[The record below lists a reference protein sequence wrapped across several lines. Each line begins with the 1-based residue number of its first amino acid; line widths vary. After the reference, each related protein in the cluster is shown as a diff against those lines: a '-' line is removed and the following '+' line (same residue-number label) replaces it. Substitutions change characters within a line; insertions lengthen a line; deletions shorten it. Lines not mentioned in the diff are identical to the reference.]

1 MRAGEDE
8 LCLPHLVGRADAD
21 GEHPRG
27 VDGADAGFGVLNAD
41 ARGGVGADVLRGGE
55 EDVREGLCA
64 LHGGR
69 VAHVVEAVRDAELGE
84 DERRVAADGR
94 DGHAD
99 ARRAQLRKE
108 LRHAGQ
114 NVRGRDLMDELF
126 VELVFLVRERGLFL
140 RRELLTGIAV
150 FQNEFK
156 ALHAGDAFQFF
167 IVLLVERDVQ
177 PVGQHLPRL
186 IVVFRRVGDH
196 AVKIKDDGLQLICF
210 HLSALLP

>member
-1 MRAGEDE
+1 
-8 LCLPHLVGRADAD
+8 
-21 GEHPRG
+21 
-27 VDGADAGFGVLNAD
+27 
-41 ARGGVGADVLRGGE
+41 
-55 EDVREGLCA
+55 
-64 LHGGR
+64 
-69 VAHVVEAVRDAELGE
+69 
-84 DERRVAADGR
+84 
-94 DGHAD
+94 
-99 ARRAQLRKE
+99 
-108 LRHAGQ
+108 
-114 NVRGRDLMDELF
+114 MDELF